1 MNVFFISFF
10 EALRRRGGIASSHIS
25 ISCWMTLCERALQPL
40 WGASM
45 TDSFTVF
52 QAAFRNG
59 RNSNATESLQPL
71 TPSQFEFC
79 LADLYKK
86 TTLNLS
92 KSAQIGA
99 DRHGRPSWKS
109 ATQSLVAAGDCS
121 GAALMRSLL
130 QSLQTNPKLLMDL
143 NTTGASAAVT
153 AAAAT
158 SPDRIPH
165 APSSTLLKSQA
176 APPCLV
182 PPLNISRIPT
192 KDFSP
197 STFTYPT
204 IPASP
209 LTARSE
215 WLRRVGE
222 TSAVPKP
229 PMARN
234 AVAHVKRD
242 GAHEFPLSDS
252 DAVFAAEQLLREKQQ
267 IILQPLKDSVAVQ
280 YRSLDCPSPDLGYR
294 IEFNGSNGFNIH
306 RPFDA
311 VRVVSARSSRTI
323 LDRAIPPLSERQTMP
338 RRHNHGQFITFRE
351 DFFDDDRSRS
361 AMRSSGRNK
370 FSACSNKSAASR
382 SLRAK
387 LDALENIALKALVG
401 QPSFASR
408 HVGAVSAAATASPGP
423 TAQSSPLPPKI
434 PVAAVSKSPLVR
446 RTGLT
451 VADNSMTI
459 LRNVVS
465 GSAPDGK
472 KMQ

>member
-1 MNVFFISFF
+1 MKVFFISFF
-10 EALRRRGGIASSHIS
+10 DALRRRSGITSSDIS

-59 RNSNATESLQPL
+59 RNSNAFVSLQPL
-71 TPSQFEFC
+71 TPSQFESC
-79 LADLYKK
+79 LEDLYKK

-99 DRHGRPSWKS
+99 DRHGRPSWQC
-109 ATQSLVAAGDCS
+109 ATQSRVAAEDCS
-121 GAALMRSLL
+121 GPALMRSLL
-130 QSLQTNPKLLMDL
+130 QALQTNPKLLVDL
-143 NTTGASAAVT
+143 NTTGAAAAVT
-153 AAAAT
+153 AAAAA
-158 SPDRIPH
+158 SPDRIPP

-197 STFTYPT
+197 SAFTYPT

-215 WLRRVGE
+215 WLRRGRE

-229 PMARN
+229 LMARN

-242 GAHEFPLSDS
+242 GGHELPLCDS
-252 DAVFAAEQLLREKQQ
+252 DAVLAAEQLLRGKQQ
-267 IILQPLKDSVAVQ
+267 MMLQPLKDTVAVQ

-351 DFFDDDRSRS
+351 DFFDDDRTRS

-370 FSACSNKSAASR
+370 FSAFSNKSAASR
-382 SLRAK
+382 GLQAK

-401 QPSFASR
+401 QPSIVSR
-408 HVGAVSAAATASPGP
+408 HVGTVSAAATASPGP
-423 TAQSSPLPPKI
+423 AAQSSPLPPRI

-451 VADNSMTI
+451 VADNSITI
-459 LRNVVS
+459 LRNVFAR
-465 GSAPDGK
+465 SAADGQ
-472 KMQ
+472 KM